1 MVKQITKM
9 ADKTEEKIVLIPAE
23 KLKPNK
29 IIRADIES
37 RTFEYNLDLLEN
49 SIKSQGILTPLLV
62 TESGDDYLIVDG
74 NRRYVAGTRAKIKE
88 FPCIIKKE
96 INENNLDRITE
107 LGFSA
112 NEMRQD
118 LLPSEETEALKKVCE
133 EGNLTLEQIA
143 EATGKTVDQLYRISS
158 RKNLAPEVKEMMDKE
173 EISKTTAG
181 RLTSLPHEEQVQ
193 VVQTL
198 KSLNIPI
205 TDPTVK
211 LYRGHRLTPRDGIS
225 KKVVKRLKEN
235 IGVLAEELD
244 NLGKLHKN
252 LTEEINNTHR
262 LVKKIWRITEL
273 NDYIHKKYPQIYKD
287 FKSIL
292 EILGY

>member
-96 INENNLDRITE
+96 IND
-107 LGFSA
+107 
-112 NEMRQD
+112 
-118 LLPSEETEALKKVCE
+118 
-133 EGNLTLEQIA
+133 
-143 EATGKTVDQLYRISS
+143 
-158 RKNLAPEVKEMMDKE
+158 EVKDSELVVLYHAEKRRRIIDRENTQNYKPNRWE
-173 EISKTTAG
+173 FRIYVINKKAIKSYEQQDRTFNIKLKT
-181 RLTSLPHEEQVQ
+181 LT
-193 VVQTL
+193 
-198 KSLNIPI
+198 I
-205 TDPTVK
+205 
-211 LYRGHRLTPRDGIS
+211 GI
-225 KKVVKRLKEN
+225 
-235 IGVLAEELD
+235 
-244 NLGKLHKN
+244 
-252 LTEEINNTHR
+252 
-262 LVKKIWRITEL
+262 
-273 NDYIHKKYPQIYKD
+273 
-287 FKSIL
+287 
-292 EILGY
+292 